1 MPKKATTK
9 TQKPVQVDEEQ
20 TQSRSSLFDYLRF
33 GESYT
38 SLILGI
44 IVVIISTVLLLSF
57 VHNKNVNKDD
67 NPQLLSQS
75 DIALP
80 SDVQLTGTEPT
91 PVVSKAPVVAPTRV
105 AVNKP
110 AAPTPTQ
117 KPAPTAVV
125 AMKAASTPTPTPAKL
140 AQAGTT
146 TPTKGEYVVAA
157 GENLWTIAEK
167 NYKSGYNW
175 VDIARANNLSNPGVI
190 HTGDKLK
197 LPKVDQKIATVEKTA
212 DSVKGSTPPAP
223 PTVSMSNDK
232 ITGTTYTT
240 VKGDT
245 LWNIAVRAYGDGF
258 QWQKIASANNLSNPR
273 LIHSGNSLKIPRG

>member
-1 MPKKATTK
+1 MPRKATTK
-9 TQKPVQVDEEQ
+9 KAVRVEEEP
-20 TQSRSSLFDYLRF
+20 TESRSSLFDYLRF

-57 VHNKNVNKDD
+57 VHNKNTAKQD
-67 NPQLLSQS
+67 NPQLLSQK

-80 SDVQLTGTEPT
+80 SNLQLSGEP
-91 PVVSKAPVVAPTRV
+91 SKAPAEPTIVPTTAPQKV
-105 AVNKP
+105 AVAVPTATPTPKP
-110 AAPTPTQ
+110 AA
-117 KPAPTAVV
+117 
-125 AMKAASTPTPTPAKL
+125 KATPTPTTAPAKV
-140 AQAGTT
+140 AQGTVNPSKT
-146 TPTKGEYVVAA
+146 EYIVAA
-157 GENLWTIAEK
+157 GDNLWTIAEK
-167 NYKSGYNW
+167 TYKSGYNW

-197 LPKVDQKIATVEKTA
+197 LPKVEQKVATAQEKVEKT
-212 DSVKGSTPPAP
+212 
-223 PTVSMSNDK
+223 TVNTTQSSASNDK

-245 LWNIAVRAYGDGF
+245 LWSISVRAYGDGF

-273 LIHSGNSLKIPRG
+273 LIHAGNTIKIPRG